1 MDSVFKI
8 SMSIFDTIKIIK
20 EKISDI
26 IDSSSTKITTDNTNI
41 TSDLW
46 QFKI

>member
-1 MDSVFKI
+1 MDIFFKI